1 MRVQFYRALVLT
13 PGTCLYLSHLTATHS
28 PLLTDPSKNK
38 WVYGGNVLVDEVSHL

>member
-1 MRVQFYRALVLT
+1 MVLM

-38 WVYGGNVLVDEVSHL
+38 WVYGGNVLVDEVSRTR